1 MRDMRDG
8 VPARIRATAAA
19 LALVGMA
26 VALAACS
33 PVGMVAGAGA
43 GAGIAASQERG
54 FKGAMDDQ
62 AIRLDI
68 NHLWFQESMALYRD
82 VNLQVQEGRVLLT
95 GTVPDEETR
104 LRAVALAWQADGVR
118 EVINEIEVAED
129 GSLAD
134 AAQDRLISAKLK
146 SRLLADADVDSIN
159 YSIETVNGAI
169 YLIGIARSQAELD
182 RVIAYARDIPYVRRV
197 VNYVRVKDADA
208 AAG

>member
-26 VALAACS
+26 VALSACS

-159 YSIETVNGAI
+159 YSIETVDGAI

>member
-1 MRDMRDG
+1 MIGAFRVRVTNVLPPMLL
-8 VPARIRATAAA
+8 AA
-19 LALVGMA
+19 L
-26 VALAACS
+26 LAGCS
-33 PVGMVAGAGA
+33 PVGMVVGAGA

-68 NHLWFQESMALYRD
+68 NHLWFQESMALYQD
-82 VNLQVQEGRVLLT
+82 VKLQVQEGRVLLT
-95 GTVPDEETR
+95 GTVPDDETR

-146 SRLLADADVDSIN
+146 SRLLADSQIDSVN

-169 YLIGIARSQAELD
+169 YLIGIARNQAELD

-197 VNYVRVKDADA
+197 VNYVRVKDAADA
-208 AAG
+208 GAA

>member
-1 MRDMRDG
+1 M
-8 VPARIRATAAA
+8 
-19 LALVGMA
+19 L
-26 VALAACS
+26 LAAVVLGGCS
-33 PVGMVAGAGA
+33 PVGMVVGAGA

-68 NHLWFQESMALYRD
+68 NHLWFQESMALYQD

-95 GTVPDEETR
+95 GTVPDDETR

-134 AAQDRLISAKLK
+134 SAQDRLISGKLK
-146 SRLLADADVDSIN
+146 TRLLADAEIDSIN
-159 YSIETVNGAI
+159 YSIETVDGAI
-169 YLIGIARSQAELD
+169 YLIGIARNQAELD

-208 AAG
+208 GAV

>member
-1 MRDMRDG
+1 MAG
-8 VPARIRATAAA
+8 AREGLSSKAAIGTAV
-19 LALVGMA
+19 L
-26 VALAACS
+26 LAAVLLGGCS
-33 PVGMVAGAGA
+33 PVGMVVGVGA

-62 AIRLDI
+62 AIRLDV
-68 NHLWFQESMALYRD
+68 NHLWFQESMALYQD

-95 GTVPDEETR
+95 GTVPDDETR
-104 LRAVALAWQADGVR
+104 LRAVALAWQANGVR

-134 AAQDRLISAKLK
+134 SAQDRLISGKLK
-146 SRLLADADVDSIN
+146 TRLLADAEVDSIN
-159 YSIETVNGAI
+159 YSIETVDGAI
-169 YLIGIARSQAELD
+169 YLIGIARNQAELD

-208 AAG
+208 GAV

>member
-1 MRDMRDG
+1 MRDG
-8 VPARIRATAAA
+8 VPARIRATVGA
-19 LALVGMA
+19 LALMGMA
-26 VALAACS
+26 VALSACS

-159 YSIETVNGAI
+159 YSIETVDGAI